1 MKMADLVQK
10 QADKG
15 QEAQPIQKYPSAKS
29 KGNKNQYS
37 KVMGFA
43 YYISNIATPQWLSAE
58 AALSSKNNLYLSQ
71 NLSYKSR
78 QT

>member
-43 YYISNIATPQWLSAE
+43 YYISNIATPQWP
-58 AALSSKNNLYLSQ
+58 
-71 NLSYKSR
+71 
-78 QT
+78 